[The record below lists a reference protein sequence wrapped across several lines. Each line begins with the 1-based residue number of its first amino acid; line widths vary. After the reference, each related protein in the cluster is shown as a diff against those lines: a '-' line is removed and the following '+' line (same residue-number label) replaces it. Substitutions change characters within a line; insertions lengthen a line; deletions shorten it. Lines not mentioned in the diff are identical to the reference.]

1 MVCGMSI
8 LNMLSQEDLKGPRLS
23 ERFIND
29 LLKSD
34 IRIYYRTREL
44 NDKLYLHFKGFRKI
58 ENLEEFTGLKVL
70 YMEGNAI
77 DRIEGLENCRQMRCL
92 YLHENCI
99 QEITGLDYMED
110 LDSLNL
116 SDNLITS
123 ISGLHHNLKLS
134 TLHLSRN
141 RIGKNGV
148 EDLVQLT
155 QLPNLSVLDL
165 SNNSIE
171 DPRVLEEVFEKM
183 SNLRVL
189 YLHGNPVCKK
199 IPNYRKTLTFRLKE
213 LRYLDDRP
221 VFEEDRRFAEAFF
234 RGGLEEER
242 AERKRWQ
249 QEKEAE
255 RLRNHEAFREMI
267 NQARRERQ
275 ERREVGLNESYDSE
289 ASTQP
294 LTDRSADEQSG
305 SEASTIP
312 QQDVPFLTT
321 SSTESEKE
329 EIPYL
334 TASST
339 ESEHE
344 EESAEISSSLLVS
357 SSSTVSKHFRM
368 KIEELSDSE
377 PVSSSSVPTITLD
390 SSSDSICLNI
400 QEVTSSNTQ
409 PKDEFEDLPE
419 LEEVKVDNELDELD

>member
-1 MVCGMSI
+1 
-8 LNMLSQEDLKGPRLS
+8 MLSQEELKGPRLS

-77 DRIEGLENCRQMRCL
+77 DKIEGLENCRQMRCL

-116 SDNLITS
+116 SDNLILS
-123 ISGLHHNLKLS
+123 ISGLHHNFKLS

-155 QLPNLSVLDL
+155 TLPKLSVLDL

-183 SNLRVL
+183 INLRVL
-189 YLHGNPVCKK
+189 YLQGNPVCKK

-255 RLRNHEAFREMI
+255 RLRNHEAFRELI
-267 NQARRERQ
+267 NKARRERQ
-275 ERREVGLNESYDSE
+275 DRREVGLDDSYDSE

-312 QQDVPFLTT
+312 QQDVPFLTS

-344 EESAEISSSLLVS
+344 EESAEISSSLLLT
-357 SSSTVSKHFRM
+357 STSTASKPIRM
-368 KIEELSDSE
+368 KIEELTESE
-377 PVSSSSVPTITLD
+377 PVPCSSVPTISLD
-390 SSSDSICLNI
+390 SSSDSICINI
-400 QEVTSSNTQ
+400 QEVNSFNSQ

-419 LEEVKVDNELDELD
+419 LEEVKADNELDELD